1 MCCNDP
7 KIFGNECGD
16 FPFFFDKDA
25 KCRRLNA
32 SGRESVAKFFPDK
45 SREIVANEAV
55 QNTARFLGATEVLI
69 D

>member
-32 SGRESVAKFFPDK
+32 PGGESVAKFFPNE
-45 SREIVANEAV
+45 SREIVADEAI
-55 QNTARFLGATEVLI
+55 QNAPCFLGATEVLI